1 MCPIS
6 ELRKQFPF
14 FNTSRSDSRLIYLD
28 SGATSQKPQQVIEA
42 VNSFYREQNA
52 NVHRGL
58 HLLSAEATSA
68 FEQAREKV
76 AKFLNVQSKEIVW
89 TSGATDS
96 INIIANGLKAQLEHG
111 DIICISSLEHHANIV
126 PWQELCKEKGCT
138 LKILPIT
145 ESGILNL
152 QLSIELILELSPKI
166 VAISHASNA
175 LGNIQPVEKII
186 EAAHE
191 VAATTV
197 VDGAQ
202 AFMHLRPDLRKLDC
216 DFYVFSAHKALGPT
230 GLGVLY
236 GKYNRLNALNPLRFG
251 GEMIKE
257 VSFDQTSFQE
267 APSKF
272 EAGTPNIS
280 AVIGFSAALDFL
292 NSIDHEELQ
301 QYEQRL
307 YEHLLTQLRN
317 IGGIIIYGDTENNIG
332 TVSFRYKNE
341 HHFDLATFLNG
352 YGIAIRN
359 GHHCTQP
366 LMKLLGIDGTIRV
379 SLAFYNNHD
388 DIDAFIHALK
398 ESIDLLEI

>member
-1 MCPIS
+1 MCAIS
-6 ELRKQFPF
+6 ELRKQFPILT
-14 FNTSRSDSRLIYLD
+14 TSKSEEPFIYLD
-28 SGATSQKPQQVIEA
+28 SGATSQKPLKVIEA
-42 VNSFYREQNA
+42 VDVFYREQNA

-58 HLLSAEATSA
+58 HTLSAEATTA

-76 AKFLNVQSKEIVW
+76 ANFLNVQSKEIVW

-96 INIIANGLKAQLEHG
+96 INIIANGIKAQLNQG
-111 DIICISSLEHHANIV
+111 DVICVSALEHHANIV
-126 PWQELCKEKGCT
+126 PWQELCKEKGCI
-138 LKILPIT
+138 LKVLPIT
-145 ESGILNL
+145 QQGVLD
-152 QLSIELILELSPKI
+152 LELSLTLISEWRPKLI
-166 VAISHASNA
+166 AISHASNA

-186 EAAHE
+186 DAAGK
-191 VAATTV
+191 VGAKTV
-197 VDGAQ
+197 LDGAQ
-202 AFMHLRPDLRKLDC
+202 AFMHLRPDLCKLDC

-236 GKYNRLNALNPLRFG
+236 GKYEQLNALNPLRFG

-257 VSFDQTSFQE
+257 VSFEQTSFQD

-280 AVIGFSAALDFL
+280 AVIGFSAAIDFL
-292 NSIDHEELQ
+292 NSINQKELQ
-301 QYEQRL
+301 QYEQTL
-307 YEHLLTQLRN
+307 YHYLLTQLN
-317 IGGIIIYGDTENNIG
+317 DIEGIIIYGDTENNIG
-332 TVSFRYKNE
+332 TISFSYKNE

-352 YGIAIRN
+352 YGVAIRS

-366 LMKLLGIDGTIRV
+366 LMKALGIDGTIRV
-379 SLAFYNNHD
+379 SLAFYNNHG

>member
-1 MCPIS
+1 MCAIS
-6 ELRKQFPF
+6 ELRKQFPILT
-14 FNTSRSDSRLIYLD
+14 TSKNEEPFIYLD
-28 SGATSQKPQQVIEA
+28 SGATSQKPLKVIDA
-42 VNSFYREQNA
+42 VDIFYREQNA

-58 HLLSAEATSA
+58 HTLSAEATTA

-76 AKFLNVQSKEIVW
+76 ANFLNVQSKEIVW

-96 INIIANGLKAQLEHG
+96 INIIANGIKAQLNQG
-111 DIICISSLEHHANIV
+111 DVICVSALEHHANIV
-126 PWQELCKEKGCT
+126 PWQELCKEKGCI
-138 LKILPIT
+138 LKVLPIT
-145 ESGILNL
+145 QQGVLD
-152 QLSIELILELSPKI
+152 LELSLTLISEWRPKLI
-166 VAISHASNA
+166 AISHASNA

-186 EAAHE
+186 DAARK
-191 VAATTV
+191 VGAKTV
-197 VDGAQ
+197 LDGAQ
-202 AFMHLRPDLRKLDC
+202 AFMHLRPDLCKLDC

-236 GKYNRLNALNPLRFG
+236 GKYEQLNALDPLRFG

-257 VSFDQTSFQE
+257 VSFEQTSFQD

-280 AVIGFSAALDFL
+280 AVIGFSAAIDFL
-292 NSIDHEELQ
+292 NSINQKELQ
-301 QYEQRL
+301 QYEQTL
-307 YEHLLTQLRN
+307 YHYLLTQLN
-317 IGGIIIYGDTENNIG
+317 DIEGIIIYGDTENNIG
-332 TVSFRYKNE
+332 TISFSYKNE

-352 YGIAIRN
+352 YGVAIRS

-366 LMKLLGIDGTIRV
+366 LMKALGIDGTIRV
-379 SLAFYNNHD
+379 SLAFYNNHG

>member
-1 MCPIS
+1 MCAIS
-6 ELRKQFPF
+6 ELRKQFPILT
-14 FNTSRSDSRLIYLD
+14 TSKSEEPFIYLD
-28 SGATSQKPQQVIEA
+28 SGATSQKPLKVIEA
-42 VNSFYREQNA
+42 VDVFYREQNA

-58 HLLSAEATSA
+58 HTLSAEATTA

-76 AKFLNVQSKEIVW
+76 ANFLNVQSKEIVW

-96 INIIANGLKAQLEHG
+96 INIIANGIKAQLNQG
-111 DIICISSLEHHANIV
+111 DVICVSALEHHANIV
-126 PWQELCKEKGCT
+126 PWQELCKEKGCI
-138 LKILPIT
+138 LKVLPIT
-145 ESGILNL
+145 QQGVLD
-152 QLSIELILELSPKI
+152 LELSLTLISEWRPKLI
-166 VAISHASNA
+166 ATSHASNA

-186 EAAHE
+186 EAARK
-191 VAATTV
+191 VGAKTV
-197 VDGAQ
+197 LDGAQ

-236 GKYNRLNALNPLRFG
+236 GKYEQLNALDPLRFG

-257 VSFDQTSFQE
+257 VSFEQTSFQD

-280 AVIGFSAALDFL
+280 AVIGFSAAIDFL
-292 NSIDHEELQ
+292 NSINQKELQ
-301 QYEQRL
+301 QYEETL
-307 YEHLLTQLRN
+307 YHYLLTQLN
-317 IGGIIIYGDTENNIG
+317 GIEGIIIYGDTENNIG
-332 TVSFRYKNE
+332 TISFRYKNE
-341 HHFDLATFLNG
+341 HHFDLATLLNG
-352 YGIAIRN
+352 YGVAIRS

-366 LMKLLGIDGTIRV
+366 LMKALGIDGTIRV
-379 SLAFYNNHD
+379 SLAFYNNHG

>member
-6 ELRKQFPF
+6 ELRQQFPIL
-14 FNTSRSDSRLIYLD
+14 NTSNNEELFIYLD
-28 SGATSQKPQQVIEA
+28 SGATSQKPRQVIEA
-42 VNSFYREQNA
+42 VDSFYREQNA

-58 HLLSAEATSA
+58 HTLSAQATSA
-68 FEQAREKV
+68 FELAREKV
-76 AKFLNVQSKEIVW
+76 ANFLNVHSKEVVW

-96 INIIANGLKAQLEHG
+96 INIIANGIKAQLNQG
-111 DIICISSLEHHANIV
+111 DVICVSALEHHANIV
-126 PWQELCKEKGCT
+126 PWQELCKEKGCI
-138 LKILPIT
+138 LKVLPIT
-145 ESGILNL
+145 ESGILDIK
-152 QLSIELILELSPKI
+152 SSVELICEQKPKI

-186 EAAHE
+186 EAAHKA
-191 VAATTV
+191 AATTV

-236 GKYNRLNALNPLRFG
+236 GKYDQLNALNPLRLG
-251 GEMIKE
+251 GEMIIE
-257 VSFDQTSFQE
+257 VSFELTSFQD

-292 NSIDHEELQ
+292 NSIDHKELQ
-301 QYEQRL
+301 QYEQGL
-307 YEHLLTQLRN
+307 YDYLLTQLRSIN
-317 IGGIIIYGDTENNIG
+317 GIIIYGDTENNIG

-352 YGIAIRN
+352 YGIAIRS

-366 LMKLLGIDGTIRV
+366 LMKSLGIDGTIRV